1 MKRREFLTGAAATGA
16 AVGAAAL
23 LAGCEKEEEAKA
35 PEKPKEMAEEKPA
48 APAVMEKKVTELKMV
63 TSWPKNFPGLGTAA
77 ERFGERL
84 NKVSDGRFVVKV
96 YAGGE
101 LVHPLKCNDAVQEGT
116 AELYHSADYYYQGK
130 TKAYAFYTAVPGGF
144 SPAEINAWI
153 YHGGGQALWDEVG
166 AQFGVKHLPCG
177 NTGHQMGGWFKKE
190 MTSLEDFKGLKMR
203 IPGLG
208 GDVITALGG
217 TSVTLAGSEIMPAL
231 EAGTV
236 DATEWVGPWNDLA
249 FGFYKVVKNYYYPGI
264 HEPGSMLSLGI
275 SKKIWDG
282 LSDADKEMF
291 IAVAGA
297 ENDYDLAEF
306 NANNTAALDTL
317 VNQHG
322 VMVHEFS
329 DEIFTAMDEAA
340 KDVVASAGQSDDI
353 SKKVYESYSK
363 FRKIAVDWT
372 RLSDQAYFNKRDLVK
387 Y

>member
-1 MKRREFLTGAAATGA
+1 MRRRTMLKRSAAAT
-16 AVGAAAL
+16 AAAL
-23 LAGCEKEEEAKA
+23 AASTF
-35 PEKPKEMAEEKPA
+35 P
-48 APAVMEKKVTELKMV
+48 APAISQGRKELKMV

-77 ERFGERL
+77 QRFADRL
-84 NKVSDGRFVVKV
+84 EAATDGRYQVRV

-116 AELYHSADYYYQGK
+116 ADLYHSAEYYYIGK
-130 TKAYAFYTAVPGGF
+130 SKAYAFFTAVPGGF

-166 AQFGVKHLPCG
+166 AQFGVKSIPCG

-190 MTSLEDFKGLKMR
+190 MNSPEDFKGLKMR

-208 GDVITALGG
+208 GDVIKALGG

-249 FGFYKVVKNYYYPGI
+249 FGFYKIVKNYYYPGI
-264 HEPGSMLSLGI
+264 HEPGSTLSLGI
-275 SKKIWDG
+275 SKKLWDG
-282 LSDADKEMF
+282 LSKSDRQIFTDC
-291 IAVAGA
+291 AGA

-306 NANNTAALDTL
+306 NANNTQALETL
-317 VNQHG
+317 VTKHG
-322 VMVHEFS
+322 VKVHEFS
-329 DEIFTAMDEAA
+329 DAIFKQMDEAA
-340 KDVVASAGQSDDI
+340 RDVVASVGQSDPLTN
-353 SKKVYESYSK
+353 KVYNSYIN
-363 FRKIAVDWT
+363 FRKIAVAWT
-372 RLSDQAYFNKRDLVK
+372 RLSDQAYFNKRDLYK